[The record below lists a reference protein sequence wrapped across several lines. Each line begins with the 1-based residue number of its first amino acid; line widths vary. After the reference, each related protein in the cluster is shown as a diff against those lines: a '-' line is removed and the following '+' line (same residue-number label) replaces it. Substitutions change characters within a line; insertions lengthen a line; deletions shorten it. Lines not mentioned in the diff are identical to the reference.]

1 MAYGENYEEFVEKF
15 KPKKTTDD
23 CYTPERVMN
32 IINDYVEEKYNVDR
46 KNFIRPFYPG
56 GDYER
61 EDYTNKIVVDNPPF
75 SILKKILD
83 FYDEHNIKYFLFC
96 PALTSTKYADK
107 RTFIV
112 IRDSITYENGASI
125 LTGFLTNLG
134 KPETIIVDPELSKK
148 IRLPSKKK
156 RKPKK
161 YPKNVIPI
169 GKLGNIC
176 ARIEKPMTIK
186 VEKIIKKTEEIKN
199 IFGGAAVVDDETAEK
214 IEEIIS
220 KEAI

>member
-1 MAYGENYEEFVEKF
+1 MAYGETYEEFVEKF
-15 KPKKTTDD
+15 KQKKTTDD

-32 IINDYVEEKYNVDR
+32 IINNYVEEKYNVDI

-56 GDYER
+56 GDYEQ

-96 PALTSTKYADK
+96 PALTSTRYADK

-112 IRDSITYENGASI
+112 IKDLITYENGAVVS
-125 LTGFLTNLG
+125 TGFLTNLG
-134 KPETIIVDPELSKK
+134 KPGTIIVDPELSKK

-156 RKPKK
+156 KANE

-169 GKLGNIC
+169 GKLKKISV
-176 ARIEKPMTIK
+176 RIEKPMTIK
-186 VEKIIKKTEEIKN
+186 VKKTITKTEEIKS

-214 IEEIIS
+214 IEQIIT
-220 KEAI
+220 KEVI

>member
-1 MAYGENYEEFVEKF
+1 MAYGETYEEFVEKF

-56 GDYER
+56 GDFEK

-96 PALTSTKYADK
+96 PSLTSTTYSDK

-112 IRDSITYENGASI
+112 IKDGIIYENGAVVF
-125 LTGFLTNLG
+125 TGFLTNLG
-134 KPETIIVDPELSKK
+134 KPGTIIVDPELSKK
-148 IRLPSKKK
+148 IKLPSKKK
-156 RKPKK
+156 KAIE

-169 GKLGNIC
+169 GKLRKIA

-186 VEKIIKKTEEIKN
+186 VERTIRKTEKIKE
-199 IFGGAAVVDDETAEK
+199 IFGGAAVVDDETAEI
-214 IEEIIS
+214 IEKIIS
-220 KEAI
+220 KEVI

>member
-1 MAYGENYEEFVEKF
+1 MAYGETYEEFVEKF

-23 CYTPERVMN
+23 CYTPERIMN
-32 IINDYVEEKYNVDR
+32 IINDYVEEKYTVDR

-56 GDYER
+56 GDFEK

-96 PALTSTKYADK
+96 PALTSTKYTDK

-112 IRDSITYENGASI
+112 IKDSITYDNGAAI

-134 KPETIIVDPELSKK
+134 KPGTIIVDPELSKK
-148 IRLPSKKK
+148 IRLPSKKN
-156 RKPKK
+156 RKKIE

-169 GKLGNIC
+169 GKLSKI
-176 ARIEKPMTIK
+176 AVRIEKPMTIK
-186 VEKIIKKTEEIKN
+186 VERTILKTEKIKR
-199 IFGGAAVVDDETAEK
+199 ILGGAAVVDDETAEI
-214 IEEIIS
+214 IEKIIS
-220 KEAI
+220 KEVI

>member
-1 MAYGENYEEFVEKF
+1 MAYGETYEEFVEKI
-15 KPKKTTDD
+15 KQKKTTDD

-32 IINDYVEEKYNVDR
+32 IINNYVEEKYNVDI

-56 GDYER
+56 GDYEQ

-96 PALTSTKYADK
+96 PALTSTRYADK
-107 RTFIV
+107 RTLIV
-112 IRDSITYENGASI
+112 IKDVITYENGAVVS
-125 LTGFLTNLG
+125 TGFLTNLG
-134 KPETIIVDPELSKK
+134 KPGTIIVDPELSKK
-148 IRLPSKKK
+148 IRLPSKRKK
-156 RKPKK
+156 ANE

-169 GKLGNIC
+169 GKLKKISG
-176 ARIEKPMTIK
+176 RIEKPMTIK
-186 VEKIIKKTEEIKN
+186 VKKTITKTEEIKS

-214 IEEIIS
+214 IEQIIT
-220 KEAI
+220 KEVI

>member
-1 MAYGENYEEFVEKF
+1 MAYGETYEEFVEKF

-32 IINDYVEEKYNVDR
+32 IINDYVEEKYTVDR

-56 GDYER
+56 GDFEK

-96 PALTSTKYADK
+96 PALSSTRCADK

-112 IRDSITYENGASI
+112 IKDPITYANGAKVS
-125 LTGFLTNLG
+125 TGFLTNLG
-134 KPETIIVDPELSKK
+134 KPGTIIVDPELSKK

-156 RKPKK
+156 EAIE

-169 GKLGNIC
+169 GKLGKIC
-176 ARIEKPMTIK
+176 KRIEKPMTIK
-186 VEKIIKKTEEIKN
+186 VERTIFKTEEIKK
-199 IFGGAAVVDDETAEK
+199 IFGGAAVVDDETAEI
-214 IEEIIS
+214 IEKIIS
-220 KEAI
+220 KEVI

>member
-1 MAYGENYEEFVEKF
+1 MASGETYEEFVEKF

-32 IINDYVEEKYNVDR
+32 IINDYVEEKYTVDR
-46 KNFIRPFYPG
+46 KNFIRPFWPG
-56 GDYER
+56 GDFEK

-96 PALTSTKYADK
+96 PGLASTIYADK

-112 IRDSITYENGASI
+112 IKDTITYENGAKVA
-125 LTGFLTNLG
+125 TGFITNLG
-134 KPETIIVDPELSKK
+134 KPGTIIVDPVLSNK
-148 IRLPSKKK
+148 IKLPSKKK
-156 RKPKK
+156 KAIE
-161 YPKNVIPI
+161 YPKNVIAI
-169 GKLGNIC
+169 GKLKKIAG
-176 ARIEKPMTIK
+176 RITKPLEFNVLSTIY
-186 VEKIIKKTEEIKN
+186 ETEEIKR

-220 KEAI
+220 KGVI

>member
-1 MAYGENYEEFVEKF
+1 MASGETYEEFVEKF

-23 CYTPERVMN
+23 CYTPERIMN
-32 IINDYVEEKYNVDR
+32 IINDYVEEKYTVDR

-56 GDYER
+56 GDFEK

-107 RTFIV
+107 RTFIA
-112 IRDSITYENGASI
+112 IKDNIIYENGAVV

-134 KPETIIVDPELSKK
+134 KPGTIIVDPVLSKK
-148 IRLPSKKK
+148 IKLPSKKK
-156 RKPKK
+156 KAIE
-161 YPKNVIPI
+161 YPKNVITI
-169 GKLGNIC
+169 GKLKKIAG
-176 ARIEKPMTIK
+176 RITKPLELNVLCTIYS
-186 VEKIIKKTEEIKN
+186 TEEIKR
-199 IFGGAAVVDDETAEK
+199 IYGGAAVVDDETAEK
-214 IEEIIS
+214 IEKIIS
-220 KEAI
+220 KEVI